1 MIIIHVELYIGNKTL
16 LKVTGLI
23 GGIEFTSSF
32 EVDKLKT
39 LRESVNDV
47 YTRGE

>member
-1 MIIIHVELYIGNKTL
+1 MELYVGNKTL
-16 LKVTGLI
+16 LKVTGLG

-39 LRESVNDV
+39 LRENVNGV
-47 YTRGE
+47 YTWGGR